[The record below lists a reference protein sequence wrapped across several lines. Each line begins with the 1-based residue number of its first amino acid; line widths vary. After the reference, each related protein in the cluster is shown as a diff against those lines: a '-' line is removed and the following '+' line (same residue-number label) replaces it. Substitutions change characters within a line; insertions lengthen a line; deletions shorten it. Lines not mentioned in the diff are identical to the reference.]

1 MYNFLRNMKSEFEKN
16 RKVVLLICPFSRPN
30 IGGVETHLD
39 RLIEYLGNNG
49 YYSVLLTYQPLA
61 SKVKGEKLEK
71 GKQYE
76 IHRMQWYGVG
86 LFDQL
91 ETKFPLVFLYVFPG
105 LFVKSMLFYIKNH
118 KKIDVIHAHGLVAA
132 TIGMFCKLL
141 FRKRTVVSTHAI
153 YMFEN
158 RKSILRI
165 LVKNILRFFDKI
177 IAVSEVSR
185 DELIRIGLPKNK
197 VTCYRNWVN
206 TDVFQ
211 PYPKN
216 NLSVTSDKKVNF
228 LMVARFIE
236 KKGVLLYCKAAEK
249 IKDANFYLVG
259 AGQLEKEVHEIAK
272 RNDNL
277 KYLGILNQDM
287 PEQRKKLVDLYSLAD
302 YFVSPYLYDEGYSIT
317 LCEAVCSGIK
327 PVIPERGS
335 PPTFLTKEVAVF
347 MPAEINEKI
356 LVDTL
361 SELVKKPKT
370 GGSIKICREYGLKHL
385 GFSNAKIITDAY
397 EEK

>member
-1 MYNFLRNMKSEFEKN
+1 MHEK
-16 RKVVLLICPFSRPN
+16 KKKLSKMVLIISPFSRPN
-30 IGGVETHLD
+30 VGGVETHLD
-39 RLIEYLGNNG
+39 RLIEYLGDNG

-61 SKVKGEKLEK
+61 SKVKGEKLER
-71 GKQYE
+71 GKHYE
-76 IHRMQWYGVG
+76 IHRVQWYGVG

-105 LFVKSMLFYIKNH
+105 LFVKSMFFYIKNH

-132 TIGMFCKLL
+132 TIGMFCRLI

-165 LVKNILRFFDKI
+165 LVKNILRFYDKI

-185 DELIRIGLPKNK
+185 DELIQIGLPKNK

-206 TDVFQ
+206 TNVFQ
-211 PYPKN
+211 PYPKDK
-216 NLSVTSDKKVNF
+216 LSVASDKKINF

-236 KKGVLLYCKAAEK
+236 KKGVLLYCRAAEK
-249 IKDANFYLVG
+249 IKEANFYLVG
-259 AGQLEKEVHEIAK
+259 AGPLEDQVRKIAEN
-272 RNDNL
+272 NDNL
-277 KYLGILNQDM
+277 KYLGILNQEV
-287 PEQRKKLVDLYSLAD
+287 PEQRKKLVELYSLAD

-317 LCEAVCSGIK
+317 LCEAVCSGTK

-347 MPAEINEKI
+347 MSAQINEKI
-356 LVDTL
+356 LADTL
-361 SELVKKPKT
+361 SGLINKPKT
-370 GGSIKICREYGLKHL
+370 EESIKICREYGLEHL

>member
-1 MYNFLRNMKSEFEKN
+1 MKNKKHKETI
-16 RKVVLLICPFSRPN
+16 LLICPFSRPN
-30 IGGVETHLD
+30 VGGVETHLD
-39 RLIEYLGNNG
+39 RLIEYLGDNG

-61 SKVKGEKLEK
+61 SKVKGERLER
-71 GKQYE
+71 GKNYE
-76 IHRMQWYGVG
+76 IHRIQWYGVG

-105 LFVKSMLFYIKNH
+105 LFFKSVAYYVKHH
-118 KKIDVIHAHGLVAA
+118 KEIDVIHAHGLVAA
-132 TIGMFCKLL
+132 TIGMFCRFIHK
-141 FRKRTVVSTHAI
+141 KRTVVSTHAI

-158 RKSILRI
+158 RKPILRF
-165 LVKNILRFFDKI
+165 LVKNILKFYDKI

-185 DELIRIGLPKNK
+185 EELIKIELPENK

-206 TDVFQ
+206 TNVFQ

-216 NLSVTSDKKVNF
+216 KLSITSDKKINF
-228 LMVARFIE
+228 LMVSRFIE

-259 AGQLEKEVHEIAK
+259 TGQLEKEVREFAA
-272 RNDNL
+272 RNTNL
-277 KYLGILNQDM
+277 KYLGTLNQDI
-287 PEQRKKLVDLYSLAD
+287 PEQRQKLVELYSLAD

-317 LCEAVCSGIK
+317 LCEAVCSGTK

-347 MPAEINEKI
+347 MPAQINEKI
-356 LVDTL
+356 LIDTL
-361 SELVKKPKT
+361 SELIDKPKT
-370 GGSIKICREYGLKHL
+370 EESIKICREYGLKHL